1 MPGCG
6 CGLFSK
12 EIIMYQNN
20 YEELVKLVKED
31 GVVINISRHRKEDGT
46 MNRELNLETW
56 NNAVKR
62 FDVIPLWPQG
72 QTPNWDDRDPLQ
84 IEPSIIFVPGQNQS
98 EKRGTVIVACGGGF
112 STRTGCEGFNVAEYF
127 ATNGFNTAILTYRL
141 QPYSRRDCLDDM
153 QRAIRLIRSHKD
165 ELGVSDK
172 VVCMG
177 FSAGGMLSGNAA
189 TKFDYGNKDAED
201 PVERESCR
209 PDGAVLGYGA
219 FAFAGLPGGFF
230 VDPFSDH
237 IRNPFFASKEELI
250 YYSPE
255 VNITRET
262 PPFFIWQTNS
272 DDPRNSFT
280 LGQALTAMGIPFEMH
295 LFPEGVH
302 VLAMADG
309 HNDLAMDF
317 PQVHKWGEL
326 CAGWLKDK
334 I

>member
-1 MPGCG
+1 
-6 CGLFSK
+6 
-12 EIIMYQNN
+12 MYQNN
-20 YEELVKLVKED
+20 YDELVKLVKED

-62 FDVIPLWPQG
+62 FDAIPLWPEG
-72 QTPNWDDRDPLQ
+72 KTPNWDDRDPLQ
-84 IEPSIIFVPGQNQS
+84 IEPSIIFIPGQNQS

-127 ATNGFNTAILTYRL
+127 ATAGFNTAVLTYRL
-141 QPYSRRDCLDDM
+141 QPYGRKDCLDDM
-153 QRAIRLIRSHKD
+153 QRAIRLIRSRKD
-165 ELGVSDK
+165 ELGVTDK

-189 TKFDYGNKDAED
+189 TKFDYGNEDAED

-230 VDPFSDH
+230 VDPFSNH

-250 YYSPE
+250 YFSPE

-302 VLAMADG
+302 GLALADG
-309 HNDLAMDF
+309 HNDLAMDI
-317 PQVHKWGEL
+317 PQVHKWAEM
-326 CAGWLKDK
+326 CAGWLSK
-334 I
+334 IV